1 MNSTMSPYLMRKTN
15 TRNKRRVSRL
25 EDPVPTNVHN
35 FNNNNMMVPDDLS
48 GARLPDIDDQA
59 GYYHESGKMSQAM
72 PFNNVAHVIR
82 RGQAGNNAPTGNE
95 YRPRASLERKRR

>member
-1 MNSTMSPYLMRKTN
+1 MNSTMSPYLMRKTS

-35 FNNNNMMVPDDLS
+35 FNNN
-48 GARLPDIDDQA
+48 
-59 GYYHESGKMSQAM
+59 
-72 PFNNVAHVIR
+72 
-82 RGQAGNNAPTGNE
+82 APTGNE

>member
-1 MNSTMSPYLMRKTN
+1 MNSTMSPYLMRKTS

-35 FNNNNMMVPDDLS
+35 FNNNNMMVP
-48 GARLPDIDDQA
+48 
-59 GYYHESGKMSQAM
+59 
-72 PFNNVAHVIR
+72 NVAHVIR